1 MLDLTPVHVYQLKVW
16 IQGISPMVWR
26 RLLVRSD
33 STIADL
39 HYTIQIAI
47 GWSDTHL
54 NRFHIHGKDYGGY
67 HIGGMDFADNPER
80 RYLADFGFR
89 TCERFLYEYDFGD
102 AWLHEVRI
110 EQRLPL
116 HPKRTYPGCINGNH
130 APPPEDCGGALA
142 YLQGLAPMRRLFRK
156 HLEPLV
162 QAQEIDPR
170 LFQSEMKDRVF
181 VDSIKIGGGFRREA
195 IDGHSPSAVLPLPP

>member
-47 GWSDTHL
+47 GWSNTHL
-54 NRFHIHGKDYGGY
+54 NRFHIHGKDYGVY

-80 RYLADFGFR
+80 RYLANFGFR
-89 TCERFLYEYDFGD
+89 TREQFLYEYDFDD
-102 AWLHEVRI
+102 AWLHEFRL

-116 HPKRTYPGCINGNH
+116 DPKRTYPVVSMATMH
-130 APPPEDCGGALA
+130 
-142 YLQGLAPMRRLFRK
+142 RRRK
-156 HLEPLV
+156 TAAV
-162 QAQEIDPR
+162 RWRISRCDTSSR
-170 LFQSEMKDRVF
+170 
-181 VDSIKIGGGFRREA
+181 IGHG
-195 IDGHSPSAVLPLPP
+195 SAVTGGSTTSTSTTRTIGRLKE